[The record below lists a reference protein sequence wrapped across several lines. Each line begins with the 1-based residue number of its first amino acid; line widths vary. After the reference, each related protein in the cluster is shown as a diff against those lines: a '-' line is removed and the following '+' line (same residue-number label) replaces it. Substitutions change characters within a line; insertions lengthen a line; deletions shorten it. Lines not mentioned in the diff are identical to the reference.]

1 MNAYA
6 SLSDDFYVNM
16 NLNTEME
23 LSNSRDTVLHFAEQM
38 QKKYPQMKN
47 FYAREKRD
55 FVLEEDKES
64 GQYRWCSVEPR
75 RIASG
80 QVNPDTID
88 GCLEQHRQALELAP
102 YALSISPLEC
112 EALDLLMGFDFSY
125 RGNQNQLVAEALGVA
140 PCFEPLSSVPGATFV
155 NHEPNLTIAMDE
167 ECRTQC
173 RVSIETRT
181 TPYHIRTGDYQEDQ
195 LSVYITMRRYGSLEA
210 GTTYVQALDRLQTL
224 LFDVVDNYVVEA
236 VLQPLARTIA
246 LG

>member
-140 PCFEPLSSVPGATFV
+140 PCFEPLSGVPGATFV